1 MVEHTL
7 SLEREEAQF
16 DLQDIRLM
24 NTDVHTLLKVTSYQE
39 ELCFRV
45 YHNQG
50 RSIEYID
57 CNFTALFE
65 KEIFTFVMNQDH
77 LCLLVAY

>member
-45 YHNQG
+45 YHN
-50 RSIEYID
+50 
-57 CNFTALFE
+57 
-65 KEIFTFVMNQDH
+65 
-77 LCLLVAY
+77 